1 MSYPLPGHQGVLI
14 WVGCGR
20 LDNRMEN
27 SVPENESIT
36 DVLNEMIRDGCP
48 LNRIAYLAYM
58 YGPPEEW
65 PKDVDAALPGV
76 FKTVSEDDRVGA
88 VKGSA

>member
-1 MSYPLPGHQGVLI
+1 MT
-14 WVGCGR
+14 
-20 LDNRMEN
+20 
-27 SVPENESIT
+27 ENESIS
-36 DVLNEMIRDGCP
+36 DILNEMIRYGCP
-48 LNRIAYLAYM
+48 LNSTAYLAYM

-76 FKTVSEDDRVGA
+76 FKTVSKDDRVGA

>member
-1 MSYPLPGHQGVLI
+1 MP
-14 WVGCGR
+14 
-20 LDNRMEN
+20 DD
-27 SVPENESIT
+27 ESTT
-36 DVLNEMIRDGCP
+36 DILNEMIKYGCP
-48 LNRIAYLAYM
+48 LNRMAYLAYM

>member
-1 MSYPLPGHQGVLI
+1 
-14 WVGCGR
+14 
-20 LDNRMEN
+20 
-27 SVPENESIT
+27 
-36 DVLNEMIRDGCP
+36 MIKYGCP

>member
-1 MSYPLPGHQGVLI
+1 VT
-14 WVGCGR
+14 
-20 LDNRMEN
+20 ET
-27 SVPENESIT
+27 ESTTEI
-36 DVLNEMIRDGCP
+36 LNKMIRDGCP
-48 LNRIAYLAYM
+48 MNRTCYLAYT

-65 PKDVDAALPGV
+65 PKDVDATLPGI